1 MRLSADWLLPVAGPP
16 IAGGAVLVDS
26 AGRIAAVGAD
36 ATVPSPPHV
45 PHYRLGDVAL
55 LPGLV
60 NSHTHLELT
69 GFAGM
74 AEERDFWRWITRIIA
89 LKAARSEE
97 AFFTAALAGIED
109 QWAAGVTTVCDTGST
124 GAVIAAL
131 DHLGA
136 SGIAHHE
143 VFGMHPDE
151 CAPAMKRFGRDLDRL
166 ARHATGRVALGVS
179 PHAAYTVSGALY
191 RAATELARAHGVP
204 VAVHV
209 AEPPD
214 ESALLADFTG
224 IFAAMWRQRGVP
236 RPSEEAVTPLAW
248 LERHGV
254 LSERTLCVHAIHVDA
269 EDVALLARHH
279 SAVAHCPRSN
289 RHHHGADAPVQVFL
303 AAGLRLG
310 LGTDSEVSVAPP
322 DLIAEARAAAL
333 LTGWTPTEAIRAL
346 TLGGAAALDRA
357 GTIGTLEVGKQAD
370 LTAIRVATTATPEAA
385 VLAAGR
391 GGVVATWLG
400 GRLVHGHQPA
410 ASPPGT

>member
-1 MRLSADWLLPVAGPP
+1 MLIDTG
-16 IAGGAVLVDS
+16 
-26 AGRIAAVGAD
+26 GRIAAVGSD
-36 ATVPSPPHV
+36 AVVPSPPHV
-45 PHYRLGDVAL
+45 PHHHLGDMVL

-60 NSHTHLELT
+60 NTHTHLELT

-74 AEERDFWRWITRIIA
+74 AEEADFWRWISRIIA
-89 LKAARSEE
+89 LKAARTEE
-97 AFFTAALAGIED
+97 QFFDAALAGIQD

-151 CAPAMKRFGRDLDRL
+151 CASAMKRFGRQLDRL
-166 ARHATGRVALGVS
+166 ARHATGRVAIGVS
-179 PHAAYTVSGALY
+179 PHAVYTVSGALY
-191 RAATELARAHGVP
+191 RAAAELARAHGVP
-204 VAVHV
+204 MAVHV
-209 AEPPD
+209 AEPPE

-224 IFAAMWRQRGVP
+224 SFAAMWRERAVP
-236 RPSEEAVTPLAW
+236 RPSEEPVTPLAW

-254 LSERTLCVHAIHVDA
+254 LSERTLCVHAIHADVG
-269 EDVALLARHH
+269 DVALLARHH
-279 SAVAHCPRSN
+279 CAVAHCPRSN
-289 RHHHGADAPVQVFL
+289 RHHHGADAPVAAFE

-322 DLIAEARAAAL
+322 DLLAEARAAAVL
-333 LTGWTPTEAIRAL
+333 AGWTPSEAIRVL

-357 GTIGTLEVGKQAD
+357 ATIGTIEVGKQAD
-370 LTAIRVATTATPEAA
+370 LTAIRVAATTTPEAA

-391 GGVVATWLG
+391 AGVMATWLG
-400 GRLVHGHQPA
+400 GRRVHGHDPVP
-410 ASPPGT
+410 SPPGT